1 MSDAASEIAALV
13 EEELDGD
20 CQDAVR
26 AAADAARRR
35 HEGAVIAVLFY
46 GSCLR
51 GVDAA
56 EGVVDLYL
64 LVESYRAVHANPLLR
79 LAGALLP
86 PNVYYLEAPH
96 PGGVVRAKYAIVS
109 LPHFERLVSP
119 DTLHSYFW
127 ARFAQPTRLL
137 WVKDAG
143 VRARVA
149 GALARAVRTTDEA
162 ARPLVPEAEPPRAL
176 FTRAFQES
184 YRSELRSE
192 RGNRATDLCDSF
204 AERYDRLGR
213 LLLAERPAAPDPT
226 AARAAA
232 ARWQRRRMLGKAL
245 SVLRLVKAAFT
256 FQDGAAYLSW
266 KIERH
271 SGVHQDLTDWQRRH
285 PILASPALFWR
296 LYRKGAFR

>member
-1 MSDAASEIAALV
+1 MSNAASEIAALV
-13 EEELDGD
+13 EEELDGGCPD
-20 CQDAVR
+20 TVR
-26 AAADAARRR
+26 AAADDARRR

-51 GVDAA
+51 GVETA

-79 LAGALLP
+79 LANALLP
-86 PNVYYLEAPH
+86 PNVYYLEVPH

-119 DTLHSYFW
+119 DTHHSYFW

-143 VRARVA
+143 VRARVV
-149 GALARAVRTTDEA
+149 GALAQAVRTTAEA
-162 ARPLVPEAEPPRAL
+162 ARPLLPEAAAPRAL
-176 FTRAFQES
+176 FTRTFQES

-204 AERYDRLGR
+204 AERYDRLAS
-213 LLLAERPAAPDPT
+213 LLLAERSTAPDPA

-232 ARWQRRRMLGKAL
+232 AHWRWRRILGKAL
-245 SVLRLVKAAFT
+245 SVLRLIKAAFT
-256 FQDGAAYLSW
+256 FQNGAAYLSW

-271 SGVHQDLTDWQRRH
+271 SGVRQDLTDWQRRH